1 MEQEHEDE
9 FAEVE
14 DVDEDV
20 EQDIARDCNVTATQ
34 SAFSVC
40 GNVAAR

>member
-14 DVDEDV
+14 DFDEDV
-20 EQDIARDCNVTATQ
+20 EQDIDRDFNVTAAQ
-34 SAFSVC
+34 SAFFVS